1 MLTELLSVVEFATAV
16 VCHKEDIVQTLSSF
30 PLQFLVKMRI
40 NQGYLLVLLLASLS
54 PSYTS
59 DCPTTEFYGQP
70 AYRQCTKLYDIF
82 EAALI
87 ENRENLFKL
96 HDNLFPSS
104 SSEPPYAVVKFFF
117 RHGEVQTCWTSS
129 VLLRSVDPI
138 ILASLQLRLLNILL
152 QTVGVSELTTTPNS
166 GGYGVQLPIELNVSL
181 TQSDFDHHFNVIY
194 AVLQDLASWVSCL
207 DQLKY
212 TQKLSAR
219 TLRIFVLMVVHVDLT
234 KIWGCINI

>member
-1 MLTELLSVVEFATAV
+1 MLQGGLCDLQRLFLEVLL
-16 VCHKEDIVQTLSSF
+16 I
-30 PLQFLVKMRI
+30 PLQSPVKMRI
-40 NQGYLLVLLLASLS
+40 SQGYLLVLLLASLS
-54 PSYTS
+54 ASCTS
-59 DCPTTEFYGQP
+59 DCPTTEFYGP

-96 HDNLFPSS
+96 HDTLFPSS
-104 SSEPPYAVVKFFF
+104 SSEPPYAVVTFLI
-117 RHGEVQTCWTSS
+117 RDEPEVQTCWTSS

-166 GGYGVQLPIELNVSL
+166 ILGGYGVQLPIELNVSL
-181 TQSDFDHHFNVIY
+181 TQSDFNRHFNIIN

-219 TLRIFVLMVVHVDLT
+219 TLRIFVLTVVHVDLT
-234 KIWGCINI
+234 KIWGCTNI